1 MSNRFEE
8 RLGRLRAELA
18 KAGVDGFYISGEPNV
33 AYFTGKKGNDCF
45 LYVTQQDAFIITDF
59 RYREMA
65 QQFTWLQYYEQFSG
79 KTVYDL
85 LNSRTEQ
92 RIGIEKDRISYAQ
105 VLAFKE
111 KCPSKEFVPLDDI
124 VLKLR
129 EIKDDFEIEATRK
142 ACAVAMKAF
151 DHMCEFLRP
160 GLTERQ
166 AAAELEY
173 FMKKNGAEDLS
184 FDTILITGAKTSLPH
199 GVPGDDVIK
208 KGDFVTMDYGCKVDG
223 YCSDETRT
231 VAIGSATQEMRDVYN
246 IVLEAQLNAC
256 NNIKAGITGKEAD
269 SLARDIIEKA
279 GYGEFFGHSLGHGT
293 GLEIHESPRYA
304 QTNTSP
310 IKAGTIV
317 SIEPGI
323 YLPKKFGVRIEDL
336 ALVTEKGI
344 INFVTAPKELIIL

>member
-1 MSNRFEE
+1 MNRFEK
-8 RLGRLRAELA
+8 RLAALRAELA
-18 KAGVDGFYISGEPNV
+18 ETEAEAFYISGEPNV
-33 AYFTGKKGNDCF
+33 AYFTGKKGNDCV
-45 LYVTQQDAFIITDF
+45 LYVTQTEAFIITDF

-65 QQFTWLQYYEQFSG
+65 QELTWLTYWEWGLGHS
-79 KTVYDL
+79 TYDFI
-85 LNSRTEQ
+85 NSRPEKT
-92 RIGIEKDRISYAQ
+92 IGVEKDRLQLSVY
-105 VLAFKE
+105 LGLLD
-111 KCPSKEFVPLDDI
+111 KCPSKKIVPLRDI
-124 VLKLR
+124 VLELR
-129 EIKDDFEIEATRK
+129 EVKDEFEIEATRK

-151 DHMCEFLRP
+151 DHMCEYLRP

-166 AAAELEY
+166 AAAELEH
-173 FMKKNGAEDLS
+173 FMKMNGADDLS
-184 FDTILITGAKTSLPH
+184 FDTILITGAKTSYPH

-208 KGDFVTMDYGCKVDG
+208 TGDFVTMDYGCKVDG

-231 VAIGSATQEMRDVYN
+231 VAIGRPTQEMIDVYN

-256 NNIKAGITGKEAD
+256 SNIKAGMTGRECDA
-269 SLARDIIEKA
+269 LARNIITKA
-279 GYGEFFGHSLGHGT
+279 GYGDYFGHSLGHGT

-304 QTNTSP
+304 QNNDKP

>member
-1 MSNRFEE
+1 MSKRFED
-8 RLGRLRAELA
+8 RLA
-18 KAGVDGFYISGEPNV
+18 KLRKELSARGLDGLYICGEPNV
-33 AYFTGKKGNDCF
+33 AYFTGKKGNDCA
-45 LYVTQQDAFIITDF
+45 LYVTGDEAYIITDF

-65 QQFTWLQYYEQFSG
+65 QQFTWLTYFEQFSG
-79 KTVYDL
+79 KFLYDL
-85 LNSRTEQ
+85 LNSRPEK
-92 RIGIEKDRISYAQ
+92 RIGIEKDRILYSQ
-105 VLAFKE
+105 VLALKD
-111 KCPSKEFVPLDDI
+111 KCPEKEFVPVEDI
-124 VLKLR
+124 VLALR
-129 EIKDDFEIEATRK
+129 EVKDEFEIEATRK

-151 DHMCEFLRP
+151 DHMCGFLRP
-160 GLTERQ
+160 GLTERE
-166 AAAELEY
+166 AAAELEH
-173 FMKKNGAEDLS
+173 FMKMNGAEDLS

-199 GVPGDDVIK
+199 GVPGDEVIK

-231 VAIGSATQEMRDVYN
+231 VAVGQPTQEMIDVYN

-256 NNIKAGITGKEAD
+256 NNIHAGLTGKQCD
-269 SLARDIIEKA
+269 SFARDVIEKA
-279 GYGEFFGHSLGHGT
+279 GYGEYFGHSLGHGT

-304 QTNTSP
+304 QTNNEP

-323 YLPKKFGVRIEDL
+323 YLPGKFGVRIEDL

>member
-8 RLGRLRAELA
+8 RLGRLRNKFGDLGIEAL
-18 KAGVDGFYISGEPNV
+18 YICGEPNV
-33 AYFTGKKGNDCF
+33 AYFTGRKGNDCF
-45 LYVTQQDAFIITDF
+45 LYVTADEAFIITDF

-65 QQFTWLQYYEQFSG
+65 QSLTWLEYFEIFSG
-79 KTVYDL
+79 KTIFDL
-85 LNSRTEQ
+85 INSRREKV
-92 RIGIEKDRISYAQ
+92 IGVEKDKMPLNVY
-105 VLAFKE
+105 LDLKE
-111 KCPSKEFVPLDDI
+111 KCGSKEFRPVKDI
-124 VLKLR
+124 VLELR
-129 EIKDDFEIEATRK
+129 EVKDEFEIEATRK
-142 ACAVAMKAF
+142 ACSIAMLAF
-151 DHMCEFLRP
+151 DHMCGFLRP

-199 GVPGDDVIK
+199 GVPGDDVIQ

-231 VAIGSATQEMRDVYN
+231 VAIGSATQEMKDVYSV
-246 IVLEAQLNAC
+246 VLEAQLNAC
-256 NNIKAGITGKEAD
+256 RNIKAGITGKEAD
-269 SLARDIIEKA
+269 SLARDVIEKA
-279 GYGEFFGHSLGHGT
+279 GYGEYFGHSLGHGT

-304 QTNTSP
+304 QTWTQP

>member
-1 MSNRFEE
+1 MNRFEN
-8 RLGRLRAELA
+8 RLAALRAELA
-18 KAGVDGFYISGEPNV
+18 KTEAEAFYINGEPNV
-33 AYFTGKKGNDCF
+33 AYFTGKKGNDCA
-45 LYVTQQDAFIITDF
+45 LYVTQTEAFIITDF

-65 QQFTWLQYYEQFSG
+65 QELTWLTFWETGLGHS
-79 KTVYDL
+79 TVDFI
-85 LNSRTEQ
+85 NSRPEKT
-92 RIGIEKDRISYAQ
+92 IGVEKDRLQLSMY
-105 VLAFKE
+105 LTFLE
-111 KCPSKEFVPLDDI
+111 KCASKKIVPLPDI
-124 VLKLR
+124 VLDLR
-129 EIKDDFEIEATRK
+129 EVKDEFEIEATKK

-151 DHMCEFLRP
+151 DHMCEYLRP
-160 GLTERQ
+160 GLTEKQ
-166 AAAELEY
+166 AAAELEH
-173 FMKKNGAEDLS
+173 FMKMNGADDLS
-184 FDTILITGAKTSLPH
+184 FDTILITGSKTSYPH

-304 QTNTSP
+304 QTNTAP

>member
-8 RLGRLRAELA
+8 RLAKLRAEI
-18 KAGVDGFYISGEPNV
+18 KARDLEGFYVCGEPNV
-33 AYFTGKKGNDCF
+33 AYFTGKKGNDCA
-45 LYVTQQDAFIITDF
+45 LYVTQDEAFIITDF

-65 QQFTWLQYYEQFSG
+65 QQFTWLTYFEQFSG
-79 KTVYDL
+79 KFVFDL
-85 LNSRTEQ
+85 LNSRPEK
-92 RIGIEKDRISYAQ
+92 RIGIEKDRILYSQ
-105 VLAFKE
+105 VLALKE
-111 KCPSKEFVPLDDI
+111 KCPDKEFVPTEDI
-124 VLKLR
+124 VLALR
-129 EIKDDFEIEATRK
+129 EIKDEFEIEATRK

-151 DHMCEFLRP
+151 DHMCGYLRP
-160 GLTERQ
+160 GLTERE
-166 AAAELEY
+166 AAAELEH
-173 FMKKNGAEDLS
+173 FMKQNGAEDLS

-231 VAIGSATQEMRDVYN
+231 VAVGQPAQEMIDVYN

-256 NNIKAGITGKEAD
+256 NNIHAGLTGKECDAF
-269 SLARDIIEKA
+269 ARDVIEKA
-279 GYGEFFGHSLGHGT
+279 GYGEYFGHSLGHGT
-293 GLEIHESPRYA
+293 GLEIHESPRYS
-304 QTNTSP
+304 QQNDGI

-323 YLPKKFGVRIEDL
+323 YLPGRFGVRIEDL